1 MHWHWHRLV
10 AIARKEII
18 QVRRDLPSLL
28 IAVAMPPLLMLAFG
42 YGVSFDVR
50 HIPVYVY
57 DREGSQ
63 ESQHF
68 LKRFQASAYFT
79 VVKRVDNYREAV
91 RALDAGACRL
101 AIVIPANFSEQ
112 LASGV
117 PVSVQALV
125 DATDNNTA
133 NVSVSYSEA
142 VVQAYNQQIQLEWL
156 QRRGRVRLPP
166 ALQVDART
174 WFNED
179 LESTAGIVPG
189 VVAIIMAVIGSF
201 LTSLTIA
208 REWERG
214 TMEQL
219 VSTPI
224 TPMELMVGKLVP
236 YFVIGLFDT
245 ALCAGVAIWWFE
257 VPFRGRWSVLLLSCT
272 LFLLVV
278 LALGYFVSVV
288 AKSQLAASQAALLA
302 TFLPAFLLSGF
313 LYPIDQMPTV
323 IQAMTHLIPARYFM
337 TIVRDVFLKGTS
349 LPLLLD
355 DLLAL
360 ALFTL
365 LLTFLATRAFQKKL
379 T

>member
-1 MHWHWHRLV
+1 MRLHRLV
-10 AIARKEII
+10 AIIRKETLQI
-18 QVRRDLPSLL
+18 RRDLPSLL
-28 IAVAMPPLLMLAFG
+28 ITVAMPLLLMLAFG
-42 YGVSFDVR
+42 YGVRFDIK

-63 ESQHF
+63 QSQDL
-68 LKRFQASAYFT
+68 LKHFQASEYFHL
-79 VVKRVDNYREAV
+79 VKTVDNYPALIE
-91 RALDAGACRL
+91 ALDAGDCRL
-101 AIVIPANFSEQ
+101 AIVIPADFSEQ
-112 LASGV
+112 LNVGG
-117 PVSVQALV
+117 PVGIQALV

-133 NVSVSYSEA
+133 NVSLSYSEA
-142 VVQAYNQQIQLEWL
+142 VVQSYNRNLRLNWAQRHGQSVL
-156 QRRGRVRLPP
+156 QPP
-166 ALQVDART
+166 LSIDSRT

-179 LESTAGIVPG
+179 LESTANIVPG

-224 TPMELMVGKLVP
+224 TPLELMVGKLVP
-236 YFVIGLFDT
+236 YFAIGLVDT
-245 ALCAGVAIWWFE
+245 ALCAGLAIWWFE
-257 VPFRGRWSVLLLSCT
+257 VPFRGQWSVFFLSCT

-278 LALGYFVSVV
+278 LSLGYVVSVV
-288 AKSQLAASQAALLA
+288 AKSQLAASQAALIA

-313 LYPIDQMPTV
+313 IYPIDQMPVV
-323 IQAMTHLIPARYFM
+323 IQAITHLIPARYFM
-337 TIVRDVFLKGTS
+337 TIIRDVFLKGT
-349 LPLLLD
+349 PVAFLLD

-360 ALFTL
+360 ALFAGM
-365 LLTFLATRAFQKKL
+365 LTILATRAFHKKL